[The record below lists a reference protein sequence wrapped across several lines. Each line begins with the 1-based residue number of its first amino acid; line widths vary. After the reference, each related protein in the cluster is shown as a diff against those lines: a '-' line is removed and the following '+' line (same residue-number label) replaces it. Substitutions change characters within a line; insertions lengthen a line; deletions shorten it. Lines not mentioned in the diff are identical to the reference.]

1 MLQELFNSIQDKIQ
15 QQIQDKFGLSADQT
29 TQSTNVLLENFKKFF
44 SEDLMAGGM
53 TGLRDLMSNGIA
65 DIKNNPTLQNLR
77 ENVMNDLVNKVGLA
91 EDTAQKVRDFSLT
104 EIFDAFKKEF
114 TDENGKPDLAKVMSK
129 INMSDIQGKAQEML
143 GGLGIDIGKLF
154 GKK

>member
-1 MLQELFNSIQDKIQ
+1 MFQDIFNGIQDKIQ
-15 QQIQDKFGLSADQT
+15 QQIQEKFGLSADQT

-104 EIFDAFKKEF
+104 EVFDTFKKEF
-114 TDENGKPDLAKVMSK
+114 TDENGKPDLSKVMSK
-129 INMSDIQGKAQEML
+129 MNMAEFQDKAQELL
-143 GGLGIDIGKLF
+143 GTFGKDLGKLF

>member
-1 MLQELFNSIQDKIQ
+1 MLQDIFNDVQAKIQ
-15 QQIQDKFGLSADQT
+15 QQIQEKFGLSADQT

-53 TGLRDLMSNGIA
+53 TGLKDLMSNGIS

-77 ENVMNDLVNKVGLA
+77 ENVLNDLVNKVGLA

-104 EIFDAFKKEF
+104 EVFDAFKKEF
-114 TDENGKPDLAKVMSK
+114 MDENGKPDFSKIMSK
-129 INMSDIQGKAQEML
+129 LNLADFQGKAQEMIS
-143 GGLGIDIGKLF
+143 GLGIDLSKFF
-154 GKK
+154 GK